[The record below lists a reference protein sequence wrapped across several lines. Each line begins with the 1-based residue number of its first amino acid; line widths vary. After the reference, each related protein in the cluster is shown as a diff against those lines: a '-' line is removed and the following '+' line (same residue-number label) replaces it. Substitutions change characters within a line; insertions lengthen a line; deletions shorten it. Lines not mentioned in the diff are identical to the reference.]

1 VVAHYINHD
10 WQLEKRVLG
19 LVLIDVSHSG
29 QNIAERAISVLADY
43 GFTDKVFAVTLDNA
57 SSNVSAMRTL
67 RHVLS
72 KYLGIEV
79 LANNDRNDRNE
90 TDNTVSTLFKHQRCA
105 CHIIN
110 LIVKEALNALQPLI
124 ETFRTAISFLNSSNL
139 RIVAYKNYCIATSVR
154 PRKF

>member
-1 VVAHYINHD
+1 
-10 WQLEKRVLG
+10 L
-19 LVLIDVSHSG
+19 
-29 QNIAERAISVLADY
+29 
-43 GFTDKVFAVTLDNA
+43 TDKVFAVTLDNA

-79 LANNDRNDRNE
+79 LANNDRNE

-124 ETFRTAISFLNSSNL
+124 ETFRTAILFLNSSN
-139 RIVAYKNYCIATSVR
+139 
-154 PRKF
+154 